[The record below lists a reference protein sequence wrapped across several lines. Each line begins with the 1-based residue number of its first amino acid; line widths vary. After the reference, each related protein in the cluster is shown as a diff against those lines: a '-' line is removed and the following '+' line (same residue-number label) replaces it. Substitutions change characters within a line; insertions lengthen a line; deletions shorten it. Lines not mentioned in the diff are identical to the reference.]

1 MQSLPNVLM
10 EQFIMPYL
18 YGCVCAFSASGGC
31 DARVSVNIYE
41 LLVVLEHFTS
51 QTDLTDQM

>member
-1 MQSLPNVLM
+1 
-10 EQFIMPYL
+10 MPYL

-31 DARVSVNIYE
+31 DARLSVNIYE